1 MRLPSTIA
9 LLLLP
14 ALPALLPTAA
24 AAGGLEAG
32 SRNRIG
38 DTSRFETV
46 HDGYRD
52 VLSLTQSVQAW
63 QGSSR
68 SGEATSELLLDFAV
82 DPGTISGL
90 AALKG
95 RVQLGET
102 VTATSF
108 DASGSERSDTMLRLV
123 ERYTSHELQRDQ
135 SREISSFGNV
145 F

>member
-1 MRLPSTIA
+1 MRFPGTLA

-14 ALPALLPTAA
+14 ALPALLPAAA

-52 VLSLTQSVQAW
+52 VLSQTQSVQAW

-68 SGEATSELLLDFAV
+68 SGEATSELLLDFGV
-82 DPGTISGL
+82 DPGTTSGL

-102 VTATSF
+102 FTATSF
-108 DASGSERSDTMLRLV
+108 DASGSERSDTLLRLV

-135 SREISSFGNV
+135 SREISSFGHV

>member
-1 MRLPSTIA
+1 MPLRKTA
-9 LLLLP
+9 AMLLL
-14 ALPALLPTAA
+14 AGLLPTAA
-24 AAGGLEAG
+24 VAGGLESG
-32 SRNRIG
+32 SRNRST
-38 DTSRFETV
+38 DTTRLESV
-46 HDGYRD
+46 HDGFRD

-68 SGEATSELLLDFAV
+68 AGEATSELQLDFAV
-82 DPGTISGL
+82 DPGGSTGI

-102 VTATSF
+102 FTATSF
-108 DASGSERSDTMLRLV
+108 DASGSERNDTMLRLV

-135 SREISSFGNV
+135 GREITSFGRV